1 MGLKTKFK
9 PCVQVVEA
17 LEKNRRHLNRQV
29 KVSNAFIQ
37 KKVGE
42 MRDAGAIKKISCSSS
57 YEKKDSKFNSVRL
70 NTKPINFHKCFSL
83 LLSLFI
89 I

>member
-29 KVSNAFIQ
+29 KVFL
-37 KKVGE
+37 
-42 MRDAGAIKKISCSSS
+42 MHRDAGAIELIFSSS
-57 YEKKDSKFNSVRL
+57 SNIKYNSVRL

>member
-37 KKVGE
+37 
-42 MRDAGAIKKISCSSS
+42 
-57 YEKKDSKFNSVRL
+57 EKKLEK
-70 NTKPINFHKCFSL
+70 
-83 LLSLFI
+83 
-89 I
+89 